1 MAKGT
6 RLSLCLAGSSSRRGR
21 SRSSSENAA
30 TWSVQR
36 WDAQWRW
43 SWRLSQGDA
52 EKRSGAEESVL
63 ARHAPRYVQQCMA
76 SSCTDCRVRTCS
88 AIATRANATRA
99 NATLATSANATQKTT
114 RTRKINTFLPPSP
127 LHPTPSFPR
136 TSAHSALL
144 CPLKIVL
151 LKI

>member
-1 MAKGT
+1 VIVEKFLSTFNVAKGT

-36 WDAQWRW
+36 WYAQWRW

-63 ARHAPRYVQQCMA
+63 ARHAPRDLQQCME
-76 SSCTDCRVRTCS
+76 
-88 AIATRANATRA
+88 
-99 NATLATSANATQKTT
+99 
-114 RTRKINTFLPPSP
+114 
-127 LHPTPSFPR
+127 
-136 TSAHSALL
+136 
-144 CPLKIVL
+144 
-151 LKI
+151 